1 MEKEPLTAEKIEA
14 VHEVA
19 LRAVKNAADA
29 VALSVAWQEYLGKRG
44 LMREVIRELKNVLP
58 AQRASFGQKIHSVIA
73 ELEQRF
79 KARFAEFEGAQSSHV
94 ARHELLD
101 ITVPPLPISS
111 GRLHPITLVRREV
124 ERIFASFGFSVAS
137 GPEVEDVW
145 HNFDALNIPPD
156 HPARDLW
163 DTLWL
168 SLNNAE
174 QYAGQDAEQRGKVR
188 RGSAQKRV
196 SRSSALLLRTHTSPV
211 QIRYMQQHNPPI
223 RIIVPGRVYR
233 VEATDAKH
241 DFQFWQVEGLMVS
254 HRDDPDPVSV
264 AHFKWIIE
272 RFFERFFKQN
282 VSIRLRP
289 SYFPFT
295 EPSFEV
301 DMSCYVCR
309 GKGCQTCAH
318 SGWLEMM
325 GAGMVH
331 PKVFDAV
338 GYNPEDVQG
347 FAFGMGLER
356 LAMMRWK
363 IPDVRLFRSGDV
375 RFLRQF

>member
-1 MEKEPLTAEKIEA
+1 MEKKPLTEEKIEA
-14 VHEVA
+14 VHEATRRA
-19 LRAVKNAADA
+19 LENAADA
-29 VALSVAWQEYLGKRG
+29 TALSAAWQEYLGKRG
-44 LMREVIRELKNVLP
+44 LMRGVIRELKNALP
-58 AQRASFGQKIHSVIA
+58 AQRASFGKKIHSA
-73 ELEQRF
+73 MADLEQRF
-79 KARFAEFEGAQSSHV
+79 KARLTAFEGAQASHI

-111 GRLHPITLVRREV
+111 GRLHPLTLVRREV
-124 ERIFASFGFSVAS
+124 ERIFASFGLSVAS

-145 HNFDALNIPPD
+145 HNFDALNIPAD

-168 SLNNAE
+168 TGEKQPTINDKKN
-174 QYAGQDAEQRGKVR
+174 
-188 RGSAQKRV
+188 
-196 SRSSALLLRTHTSPV
+196 SRQSSVMGRELLLRTHTSPV